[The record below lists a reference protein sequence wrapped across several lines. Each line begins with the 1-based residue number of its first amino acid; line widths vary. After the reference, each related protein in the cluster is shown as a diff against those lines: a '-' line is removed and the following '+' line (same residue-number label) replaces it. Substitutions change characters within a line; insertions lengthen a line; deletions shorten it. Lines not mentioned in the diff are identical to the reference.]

1 MKILVIEDDKT
12 TGAYVAEGLREE
24 GHVVDLMENG
34 RDALL
39 QAERTS

>member
-1 MKILVIEDDKT
+1 MKILVIEYDKT

-34 RDALL
+34 RAGVCD
-39 QAERTS
+39 T